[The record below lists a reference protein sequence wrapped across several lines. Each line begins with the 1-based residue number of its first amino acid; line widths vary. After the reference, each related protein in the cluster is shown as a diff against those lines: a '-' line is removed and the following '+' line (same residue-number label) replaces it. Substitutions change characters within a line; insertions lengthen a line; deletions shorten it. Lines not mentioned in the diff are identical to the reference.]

1 VSVNQDYEVDV
12 EGDGLADVTLD
23 GPAIVVGVDYNNT
36 GIPDLWEGMVLN
48 GIARLVP

>member
-12 EGDGLADVTLD
+12 DGDGLADVTLD
-23 GPAIVVGVDYNNT
+23 GPAIVVGADYNNT